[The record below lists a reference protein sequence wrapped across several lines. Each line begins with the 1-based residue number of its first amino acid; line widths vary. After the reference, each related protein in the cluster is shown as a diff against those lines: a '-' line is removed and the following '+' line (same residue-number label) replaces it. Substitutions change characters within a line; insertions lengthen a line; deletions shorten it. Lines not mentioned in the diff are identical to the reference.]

1 MAASTFENWA
11 FLVVSVVAAIA
22 IAVGV
27 FHAVRRYAG
36 GGGGDRAAA
45 PGDLSAYDD
54 DAARKIGYG
63 TLRTY
68 SLRVAQPA
76 SAALKKAGISPPV
89 FEDSAYVN
97 CATGTT
103 GTTTGTVVPAEHRTA
118 TWMPLM
124 PSRDALQL
132 HYDVAGGA
140 VNYVILTGAVLRL
153 WALPPMQETR
163 GAVLFAV
170 SLPDDVSFLDV
181 GSDGNAD
188 GRSGTGS
195 DAAAACDR
203 LQLLP
208 VLQPF
213 REWDTAAAMADAV
226 ATTASVRANVRSVI
240 AHASAPLLQVWAF

>member
-1 MAASTFENWA
+1 MGASAFENWA

-22 IAVGV
+22 VAVGV
-27 FHAVRRYAG
+27 FHAVRKYTG
-36 GGGGDRAAA
+36 GGGGGGAAA
-45 PGDLSAYDD
+45 PGDLSAYDE

-76 SAALKKAGISPPV
+76 IAALKKAGITPPL
-89 FEDSAYVN
+89 FEDSAYVS
-97 CATGTT
+97 CATGTSDT
-103 GTTTGTVVPAEHRTA
+103 TPGTTTGTVVPAEHRNA

-140 VNYVILTGAVLRL
+140 VNYVILTGAVLRV

-170 SLPDDVSFLDV
+170 SLPEDVSFTDV
-181 GSDGNAD
+181 GIDGNGDAAD
-188 GRSGTGS
+188 AR
-195 DAAAACDR
+195 AAAACDR
-203 LQLLP
+203 LQILP

-213 REWDTAAAMADAV
+213 REWDASLDDAV
-226 ATTASVRANVRSVI
+226 ATAQSVRANVRSVI
-240 AHASAPLLQVWAF
+240 AHESAPLLQVWAF

>member
-1 MAASTFENWA
+1 MGASAFENWA

-27 FHAVRRYAG
+27 FHAVRKYAG

-45 PGDLSAYDD
+45 PGDLSAYDE
-54 DAARKIGYG
+54 DAVRKIGYG

-68 SLRVAQPA
+68 SLRVAEPA

-103 GTTTGTVVPAEHRTA
+103 GTTSGTVVPAEHRNA
-118 TWMPLM
+118 TWMPLV

-140 VNYVILTGAVLRL
+140 VNYVIIAGAVLRV
-153 WALPPMQETR
+153 WALPPTHETR

-170 SLPDDVSFLDV
+170 SLPEDVSFIDV
-181 GSDGNAD
+181 GSEGNGDA
-188 GRSGTGS
+188 GTGS

-213 REWDTAAAMADAV
+213 REWDTAMADAV
-226 ATTASVRANVRSVI
+226 ATAASVRANVRSVI